1 MSLRHLNDEDIQ
13 AYLDGRLAHRAKLIE
28 RHLLECESCRAEL
41 EQYQVVFEALKQ
53 DTLPSL
59 TPGFPDRVMAA
70 VASEPAVKSAI
81 NWVSWLSLAAAAII
95 IAGLGTVQYLVGWQ
109 WLVTFSRN
117 ISQSVLSFKNSLVG
131 STGSMPPILG
141 DNLPVLLACGMAL
154 IFIVCLE
161 HVLKHG
167 KPGDTHTISI

>member
-13 AYLDGRLAHRAKLIE
+13 ACLDGRLAHRTRLIE
-28 RHLLECESCRAEL
+28 CHLLECESCREEL
-41 EQYQVVFEALKQ
+41 EQYRLVFEALKQ
-53 DTLPSL
+53 DTVPSL
-59 TPGFPDRVMAA
+59 APSFPDRVMATIA
-70 VASEPAVKSAI
+70 NESAAI
-81 NWVSWLSLAAAAII
+81 APFSFASWLSLAAAAIVI
-95 IAGLGTVQYLVGWQ
+95 VGLGAVQYFVGWQ

-117 ISQSVLSFKNSLVG
+117 ISHSVSSFTKTLMG
-131 STGSMPPILG
+131 STGSMPGILG

-161 HVLKHG
+161 YVMKHG